1 MGTSTEQIARAVK
14 RFQNRVP
21 ALANLKLVFGLELT
35 VQSLSGEAEPER
47 FRVELPGPKV
57 TQGAGDDERIK
68 VLIPATMFKVLG
80 EEGELADWQ
89 EALHYGHV
97 QIEGDPRVQRLLG
110 QAIEPALVGA
120 ARAPERE

>member
-1 MGTSTEQIARAVK
+1 MATSTEQIARAVK
-14 RFQNRVP
+14 RFQGHVP

-35 VQSLSGEAEPER
+35 TQILAGEAEPER
-47 FRVELPGPKV
+47 FRVQLPGPKV
-57 TQGAGDDERIK
+57 TEGGGDDERIK
-68 VLIPATMFKVLG
+68 IQIPATMFKVLG

-89 EALHYGHV
+89 EALHYRHV